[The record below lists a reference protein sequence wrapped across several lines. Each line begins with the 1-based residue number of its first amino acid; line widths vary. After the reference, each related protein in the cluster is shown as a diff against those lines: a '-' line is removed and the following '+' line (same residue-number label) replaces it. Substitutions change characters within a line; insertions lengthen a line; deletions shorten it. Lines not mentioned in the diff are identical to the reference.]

1 MFTYARDMMII
12 NIIFQWTDLQCAIN
26 SVKEISGLT
35 INIFM
40 RVAPLLEKKDQNELQ
55 VQTYNGMHMIQ
66 DKPTEHSRTTIL
78 KCYLTNLV
86 CFVIQWKYV
95 SPWFLKI
102 VSGED
107 IDFWDIRQYLHNK
120 NITYMYSITFYGIQR
135 HSLTRWERWRNDNSG
150 YRK

>member
-55 VQTYNGMHMIQ
+55 VRTYNGMHMIQ

-78 KCYLTNLV
+78 KCYLANLV

-95 SPWFLKI
+95 SPCLGNCFRGRYWFL
-102 VSGED
+102 
-107 IDFWDIRQYLHNK
+107 RQKTIFTQQKYYIHVHYYVLW
-120 NITYMYSITFYGIQR
+120 
-135 HSLTRWERWRNDNSG
+135 HSTSFSYQMGALKERQLRI
-150 YRK
+150 

>member
-1 MFTYARDMMII
+1 MYVYIRQRYDDYQYYISMNGSSMRY
-12 NIIFQWTDLQCAIN
+12 IN
-26 SVKEISGLT
+26 SVKEISALT

-78 KCYLTNLV
+78 KCYLANLV

-95 SPWFLKI
+95 SPCLGNCF
-102 VSGED
+102 
-107 IDFWDIRQYLHNK
+107 RRRY
-120 NITYMYSITFYGIQR
+120 
-135 HSLTRWERWRNDNSG
+135 
-150 YRK
+150 

>member
-1 MFTYARDMMII
+1 MRY
-12 NIIFQWTDLQCAIN
+12 IN
-26 SVKEISGLT
+26 SVKEISALT

-78 KCYLTNLV
+78 KCYLANLV

-95 SPWFLKI
+95 SPCLGNCFR
-102 VSGED
+102 G
-107 IDFWDIRQYLHNK
+107 RY
-120 NITYMYSITFYGIQR
+120 
-135 HSLTRWERWRNDNSG
+135 
-150 YRK
+150 